1 MGPKQTIS
9 HCRIIYFGL
18 FINISLHFFQHH
30 SSDHPSVA
38 SIVKH
43 LAMLRNKQ
51 GELDKAEPLYEMSV
65 EIREKSFGK
74 HHPSVAT
81 ALVNLAVLYCQTNK
95 HLSALPLYERALKIY
110 EDSFGPSH
118 PRVAETLRNLAV
130 LQYDQVCVA
139 CHPDMG
145 FIHKIVTYGNSG
157 RICN

>member
-1 MGPKQTIS
+1 MLCPQLWAHVI
-9 HCRIIYFGL
+9 L
-18 FINISLHFFQHH
+18 FLLVSSQHH

-43 LAMLRNKQ
+43 LATLRKKQ

-130 LQYDQVCVA
+130 LRYDQVCVV
-139 CHPDMG
+139 HVWHWELPDVN
-145 FIHKIVTYGNSG
+145 VTWMFLEQHGE
-157 RICN
+157 